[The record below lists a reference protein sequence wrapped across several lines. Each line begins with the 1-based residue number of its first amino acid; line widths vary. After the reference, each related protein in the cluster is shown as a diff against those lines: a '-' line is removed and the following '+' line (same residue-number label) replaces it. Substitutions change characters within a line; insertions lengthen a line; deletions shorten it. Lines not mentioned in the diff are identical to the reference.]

1 MFITRMM
8 FGLSGFLFSINAMA
22 IPTTAGDALLTS
34 LGNEFTFTFDGGSGG
49 ITDGADGLYFSD
61 SSIGFSLFV
70 EGFGA
75 GGPAALRQQ
84 NVADRGLGVVDGE
97 AGGTWE
103 GGETLRVSLSDGLLF
118 DLVGFSVNSYGESGI
133 VGDCFT
139 GNAWYMATSS
149 SGMGEGRPFNTADGC
164 DDPPDA
170 PLSSLM
176 AGISFVDVADARLP
190 FDLFPPYGPVAPFA
204 GYLES
209 LTIRVDAPAPP
220 AAVPEPAALGLFL
233 LGLFAVAAARRRA
246 A

>member
-1 MFITRMM
+1 MFIKRTML
-8 FGLSGFLFSINAMA
+8 GLSGLLFTINAMA
-22 IPTTAGDALLTS
+22 IPTTSGDAVLTS

-49 ITDGADGLYFSD
+49 VTEGSDGLYFSD

-75 GGPAALRQQ
+75 TGSAALRQQ
-84 NVADRGLGVVDGE
+84 DSMHRGLGVVGGDADG
-97 AGGTWE
+97 AWE

-139 GNAWYMATSS
+139 GNAWYMATAS
-149 SGMGEGRPFNTADGC
+149 SGMGEGRPFNSADGC

-176 AGISFVDVADARLP
+176 AGISFVDLADAGLP
-190 FDLFPPYGPVAPFA
+190 FDLFPPYGPVEPFA

-233 LGLFAVAAARRRA
+233 LGLFGVAAARRKA